1 MMIFGT
7 NGLTALTS
15 EAGGIKIKKNMKR
28 SIKEQADHML
38 RIMTVDMS
46 IDLWQTAMCAIAAVE
61 EIIEAI
67 REVADDDVITPIVI
81 YWEKVKKELET
92 HVSRS

>member
-1 MMIFGT
+1 MFGT
-7 NGLTALTS
+7 NGLMALTS

-67 REVADDDVITPIVI
+67 RAVADDDVITPIVI
-81 YWEKVKKELET
+81 YWEKVKQELET

>member
-1 MMIFGT
+1 M
-7 NGLTALTS
+7 N
-15 EAGGIKIKKNMKR
+15 KKMNQKMKR

-67 REVADDDVITPIVI
+67 RDVADDDVITPIVI
-81 YWEKVKKELET
+81 YWEKVKQELET
-92 HVSRS
+92 YVSRS

>member
-1 MMIFGT
+1 LQKEI
-7 NGLTALTS
+7 
-15 EAGGIKIKKNMKR
+15 MKR

-46 IDLWQTAMCAIAAVE
+46 IDLWQTAMCAIAATE
-61 EIIEAI
+61 EIIEAVKDCAHKELVVPQI
-67 REVADDDVITPIVI
+67 I

>member
-1 MMIFGT
+1 MFGI
-7 NGLTALTS
+7 NGLTVLICV
-15 EAGGIKIKKNMKR
+15 AGGIKMKNMKR

-61 EIIEAI
+61 EIIDAV
-67 REVADDDVITPIVI
+67 RAVADNEIVTPNII
-81 YWEKVKKELET
+81 YWKKVKQELET
-92 HVSRS
+92 YVSRK

>member
-1 MMIFGT
+1 
-7 NGLTALTS
+7 
-15 EAGGIKIKKNMKR
+15 MKR

-61 EIIEAI
+61 EIIEAV
-67 REVADDDVITPIVI
+67 RKVADNDVVTPQII
-81 YWEKVKKELET
+81 YWEKVKQELET
-92 HVSRS
+92 YVSRK